1 MSARILVVDDAS
13 FIRDMVKKNLRS
25 LLPGVKLFDAADGQ
39 RAVALLKK
47 QTVDIILSDWEMPG
61 MSGEELLHWVR
72 SQEHYAQ
79 TPFVMVSSRGDR
91 EFVVK
96 AVQAGVSDYLV
107 KPFTP
112 EELMG
117 KVAKQ
122 LKRLGISADSRP
134 AGSGQGVAF
143 GSIEALTG
151 KSSSAA
157 PAAGSTA
164 ALTGGSAAALTGQ
177 AAPAPKKVPKAKANT
192 RKGMAQ
198 LRLAKSQC
206 ECLIRELSL
215 QALNGVIQRKE
226 PLPGLF
232 ESAVLDIM
240 DNDGQAVARVN
251 GYVSSLQAA
260 EPRMDTRLVK
270 ITIRFVDDDPAKFE
284 QLSKYIA
291 RL

>member
-25 LLPGVKLFDAADGQ
+25 MLPGVDLYDAADGQ
-39 RAVALLKK
+39 RAMALLK
-47 QTVDIILSDWEMPG
+47 QQSIDIILSDWEMPG
-61 MSGEELLHWVR
+61 MSGEELLQWVR
-72 SQEHYAQ
+72 SQADHQA
-79 TPFVMVSSRGDR
+79 TPFVMVTSRGDR

-122 LKRLGISADSRP
+122 LKRLGIDAKSQP
-134 AGSGQGVAF
+134 AGAGGQGVAF

-151 KSSSAA
+151 TATAPKPKAAQSA
-157 PAAGSTA
+157 
-164 ALTGGSAAALTGQ
+164 SAAALMAKPST
-177 AAPAPKKVPKAKANT
+177 AKKSAKSKPSPH
-192 RKGMAQ
+192 KGLAQ
-198 LRLAKSQC
+198 LRLASGQF

-215 QALNGVIQRKE
+215 QALNGVIQRRE
-226 PLPGLF
+226 TLPVIF

-240 DNDGQAVARVN
+240 DADGKAVARVN
-251 GYVSSLQAA
+251 GYISSLQAA
-260 EPRMDTRLVK
+260 EPRVDTRLVK
-270 ITIRFVDDDPAKFE
+270 ISIRFVDDDPAKFE
-284 QLSKYIA
+284 QLSRYIA

>member
-13 FIRDMVKKNLRS
+13 FIRDMVKKNLRTM
-25 LLPGVKLFDAADGQ
+25 LPGVKLFDAADGQ
-39 RAVALLKK
+39 RAQALLKK
-47 QTVDIILSDWEMPG
+47 QTIDIILSDWEMPG

-72 SQEHYAQ
+72 SHEQYAQ

-122 LKRLGISADSRP
+122 LKRLGIDADHRP
-134 AGSGQGVAF
+134 ATSGQGVAF
-143 GSIEALTG
+143 GSIEALT
-151 KSSSAA
+151 SRSVATAPAA
-157 PAAGSTA
+157 PAEVSA
-164 ALTGGSAAALTGQ
+164 SAAALTGR
-177 AAPAPKKVPKAKANT
+177 PAKKPAKPKSSQT

-198 LRLAKSQC
+198 VRLAKHQC

-215 QALNGVIQRKE
+215 QALHGVIQRKE
-226 PLPGLF
+226 PLPALF
-232 ESAVLDIM
+232 ESAVLDIV

-251 GYVSSLQAA
+251 GFVSSLEAA
-260 EPRMDTRLVK
+260 EARMETRLVK

>member
-47 QTVDIILSDWEMPG
+47 ETIDIILSDWEMPG
-61 MSGEELLHWVR
+61 MSGEELLQWVR
-72 SQEHYAQ
+72 KQPDHEQ
-79 TPFVMVSSRGDR
+79 TPFVMVTSRGDR

-112 EELMG
+112 EELMA

-122 LKRLGISADSRP
+122 LKRLGVEASAAAS
-134 AGSGQGVAF
+134 SQGIAA
-143 GSIEALTG
+143 GSIEALTAKPAKAAATAG
-151 KSSSAA
+151 VAADSVGALTGRA
-157 PAAGSTA
+157 PAAKA
-164 ALTGGSAAALTGQ
+164 A
-177 AAPAPKKVPKAKANT
+177 KPKANV

-198 LRLAKSQC
+198 VRLAKSQC
-206 ECLIRELSL
+206 DCLIRELSL

-226 PLPGLF
+226 PLPVLF
-232 ESAVLDIM
+232 EAAVLDIM
-240 DNDGQAVARVN
+240 DNDGNAVARVN
-251 GYVSSLQAA
+251 GYISSLQAA
-260 EPRMDTRLVK
+260 EPRMDTRMVK
-270 ITIRFVDDDPAKFE
+270 ITIRFVDDDPAKFD
-284 QLSKYIA
+284 QLSRYIA